1 MYVFILDTCN
11 FTLKKNSA
19 IPLSLSTINFT
30 NPVEVFLLII
40 NLYSHIDHFV
50 QLIFFED
57 KLDEFL

>member
-19 IPLSLSTINFT
+19 IPLSRSTINFT

-40 NLYSHIDHFV
+40 NLYSYIDHFV